1 MQTNEQLLLAIEN
14 YLAQTE
20 FPAEPERL
28 YAPIGYS
35 LAGGGKR
42 LRPMLLMLAHGI
54 FTDRF
59 QAALPAAAAVE
70 VFHNFTLLHDDIM
83 DNAAVRR
90 GKPSV
95 YAKWGPSVA
104 ILSGDAMMICA
115 YRLLSE
121 VPAELLPRILGTFNT
136 MALEV
141 CEGQQ
146 YDMDFESKRKV
157 SVVEY
162 MHMIELKTSV
172 LLAGSVTIGA
182 MLGGASEEDCRK
194 LRRFAIELGLA
205 FQLQDD
211 LLDSYGD
218 DRLGKAIG
226 GDILEGKQT
235 YLMITAMSR
244 ADEATREAL
253 RTTRLDARLSDAE
266 KIAAVKSIYDR
277 LDVPRLTE
285 QQISL
290 RFERALS
297 ILDTLSADKARTQ
310 RIREY
315 AESLIGRK
323 TDMRR
328 SDIEIMAPVGSYE
341 SLAAAIQAGADSVY
355 FGVGKLNMRS
365 ASAANFTLDDL
376 AKIVATARAAGVK
389 TYLTV
394 NTIVYEDELRT
405 VHEVIDRA
413 KAEGIDA
420 VIASDF
426 AAILYARRIGV
437 EVHIST
443 QSNISN
449 SEAVKFFSQ
458 WADTVVLAREL
469 TLEQVARIH
478 REIAEN
484 DIRGPRGELVQLE
497 MFAHG
502 ALCMSVSGKCY
513 LSLYETNCS
522 ANRGACRQLCRRKYT
537 VTDKETGAALDV
549 DGRYV
554 LSPKDLCTVDF
565 LDKFIGAGV
574 RVLKIEGRARGA
586 EYVKRVVECY
596 DEALRAIEA
605 GTYTPE
611 LAAGLKERLAMVFN
625 RGFWE
630 GYYAGRPVAEHSEHY
645 GSAATRRKVYVG
657 KVTNFYKRI
666 SVAEVLVEAAPLA
679 VGEEIFFMGATTG
692 VAEQTLAELHDTD
705 GKPVPSVAQGTLCAV
720 RTQGTI
726 RRGDQ
731 LYKFVDAQ

>member
-1 MQTNEQLLLAIEN
+1 MKNITKYILAAAAAFSSLTACQEFEDFDKTIDGTPGLVYVQTGTEN
-14 YLAQTE
+14 LYTIRVVHKPTGSTGEFFTE
-20 FPAEPERL
+20 FPVRCNTTRHAGVKATFVYDASLVESYNAEHKTS
-28 YAPIGYS
+28 Y
-35 LAGGGKR
+35 
-42 LRPMLLMLAHGI
+42 
-54 FTDRF
+54 
-59 QAALPAAAAVE
+59 AALPAE
-70 VFHNFTLLHDDIM
+70 YLTLENTTLTVPE
-83 DNAAVRR
+83 NA
-90 GKPSV
+90 
-95 YAKWGPSVA
+95 
-104 ILSGDAMMICA
+104 
-115 YRLLSE
+115 
-121 VPAELLPRILGTFNT
+121 T
-136 MALEV
+136 
-141 CEGQQ
+141 
-146 YDMDFESKRKV
+146 
-157 SVVEY
+157 
-162 MHMIELKTSV
+162 
-172 LLAGSVTIGA
+172 
-182 MLGGASEEDCRK
+182 AS
-194 LRRFAIELGLA
+194 
-205 FQLQDD
+205 
-211 LLDSYGD
+211 
-218 DRLGKAIG
+218 
-226 GDILEGKQT
+226 
-235 YLMITAMSR
+235 
-244 ADEATREAL
+244 
-253 RTTRLDARLSDAE
+253 
-266 KIAAVKSIYDR
+266 
-277 LDVPRLTE
+277 
-285 QQISL
+285 
-290 RFERALS
+290 
-297 ILDTLSADKARTQ
+297 
-310 RIREY
+310 
-315 AESLIGRK
+315 
-323 TDMRR
+323 
-328 SDIEIMAPVGSYE
+328 
-341 SLAAAIQAGADSVY
+341 ADSVK
-355 FGVGKLNMRS
+355 V
-365 ASAANFTLDDL
+365 TLTGNLSLLTERNYL
-376 AKIVATARAAGVK
+376 AP
-389 TYLTV
+389 
-394 NTIVYEDELRT
+394 LR
-405 VHEVIDRA
+405 I

-611 LAAGLKERLAMVFN
+611 LAAGLKERLATVFN